1 MKKFS
6 TFIFVMLALL
16 SSQNIQAN
24 EQQEVA
30 NDNTPS
36 YNTERG
42 DIKYSERKPDA
53 DFKYEV
59 EEMTYDLAKD
69 EVFVTPKLLNP
80 HKLTIDGYGVSDS
93 ELASIDDKTGE
104 VTITALK
111 TGDLIIYAKA
121 KKSSKY
127 GPSEAQ
133 CTVHIINSNLIST
146 VNFGNET
153 SLNREGDGGWSDP
166 SGFWTL
172 TQCSWWI
179 AGEYNY
185 NINGYTEAFLI
196 SPEFELVGE
205 NGYQVEFVHTCYYK
219 DGFKDNNKLVVREVG
234 GDWIEME
241 GVNFPE
247 PNSYAK
253 VSSGNVK
260 VPSELVGKT
269 VEFAFKYIGSGSSN
283 DSNWNIESFS
293 FLKDNEIP
301 TGIVNINAKSEV
313 KDNKIYDLQGRLVKN
328 PNKGIYIVNGKKV
341 IF

>member
-6 TFIFVMLALL
+6 TLIMVMLALL
-16 SSQNIQAN
+16 TTQNVNAAENNQQAIDEN
-24 EQQEVA
+24 
-30 NDNTPS
+30 PS
-36 YNTERG
+36 YSVERG
-42 DIKYSERKPDA
+42 GARYAERKPDP

-59 EEMTYDLAKD
+59 EEMTYDLAGD
-69 EVFVTPKLLNP
+69 EAFVTPTLLNP

-93 ELASIDDKTGE
+93 ELASIDDKTGI

-111 TGDLIIYAKA
+111 TGDLTIYAKA

-133 CTVHIINSNLIST
+133 CVVHIINSNLIST
-146 VNFGNET
+146 INFGNET
-153 SLNREGDGGWSDP
+153 SLNREGDGGWKDG
-166 SGFWTL
+166 SGYWTL

-179 AGEYNY
+179 AGEYNP
-185 NINGYTEAFLI
+185 NIYGYTEAYLV
-196 SPEFELVGE
+196 SPEFDLTGE

-219 DGFKDNNKLVVREVG
+219 EGKKDNNKIVVREVG

-241 GVNFPE
+241 GINFPE

-253 VSSGNVK
+253 VSSGNIK
-260 VPSELVGKT
+260 VPAELVGKK
-269 VEFAFKYIGSGSSN
+269 VQFAFMYIGNGTSE

-293 FLKDNEIP
+293 FLKDNSVP
-301 TGIVNINAKSEV
+301 TGIENVAAPQI

-328 PNKGIYIVNGKKV
+328 PSKGLYIMNGKKV